1 MGTYAIRWVVALLV
15 LSFAPLGAS
24 AQNPRHI
31 LVLYTFGTD
40 FAPWNEMV
48 SVFRAEVDNRLS
60 EPIEIY
66 EASIFGTRLDNP
78 VAEDRLVEYI
88 GELFASRK
96 LDLVVTLGAVAAQ
109 FVQRHREG
117 LFAGI
122 PALFGG
128 IDWRRLEEGSLTAND
143 AVAGVR
149 LVLSDYLENVL
160 RVRPET
166 KSVSIAIGNTQNEQF
181 WISELRRAFQPFSNR
196 VKIEW
201 WNDLSFDD
209 SLRRAASLTPD
220 AAILYMFVMADGAGV
235 SHPRDRVFAPLRAVA
250 TAPVFGFG
258 DYHLGRGAVGGRLA
272 PIAELGHAMAS
283 SAVRILRGERPSNIR
298 LSLSNGPPIYDWRE
312 LRRWGISEAL
322 LPGGSIVEFREPGV
336 WERYRWQLMLIAA
349 AVLIQSALI
358 AGLLYQRQR
367 RRTAEVEARR
377 RMGELAVMNRRI
389 AIGEMSASI
398 AHEIKQPL
406 SAIVT
411 NSDVGLGWLA
421 KQTPNVREATTA
433 LERIAGDAYRANKV
447 VESVRDLF
455 KKEDQNFKLLNAN
468 DVIREVLALIRIELE
483 EHGVALRVALSDGP
497 QRVLAD
503 RIQLQQV
510 VLNLVRNAIEAM
522 DGLTDHPR
530 VLTLSSA
537 TTETELIVT
546 VEDTG
551 PGIDPDALVR
561 VFDPFF
567 TTKSNGMGMG
577 LSICKSIAESHGG
590 RLSAR
595 PAKFNGAIFEIVLP
609 VAQRVS
615 S

>member
-1 MGTYAIRWVVALLV
+1 VGITVVDGHRPILLNRHIRRSSHGSLCTIRSRFTKKLSSKRHAETIGFRPIIAL
-15 LSFAPLGAS
+15 A
-24 AQNPRHI
+24 I
-31 LVLYTFGTD
+31 LVLDVDEIELACSQSFD
-40 FAPWNEMV
+40 
-48 SVFRAEVDNRLS
+48 SVFRAELDKRLS

-78 VAEDRLVEYI
+78 GERAEDRLVEYL
-88 GELFASRK
+88 GELFSSRK
-96 LDLVVTLGAVAAQ
+96 LELVVSLGAIAAH
-109 FVQRHREG
+109 FIQRHRED

-122 PALFGG
+122 PVLFGG

-149 LVLSDYLENVL
+149 LELSDYLENVL

-166 KSVSIAIGNTQNEQF
+166 KSVSIAVGNTQNEQF
-181 WISELRRAFQPFSNR
+181 WISEMRREFQPFSNR

-250 TAPVFGFG
+250 TAPVFAFG

-283 SAVRILRGERPSNIR
+283 SAVRILQGERPSNIR
-298 LSLSNGPPIYDWRE
+298 LSLPNGPPKYDWRE

-322 LPGGSIVEFREPGV
+322 LPAGSIVQFREPGV
-336 WERYRWQLMLIAA
+336 WEQYRWQLMLIAA
-349 AVLIQSALI
+349 TVLIQSALI
-358 AGLLYQRQR
+358 AALLYQRHR

-389 AIGEMSASI
+389 AVGEMSASI

-421 KQTPNVREATTA
+421 KQTPNVREAAAA
-433 LERIAGDAYRANKV
+433 LERI
-447 VESVRDLF
+447 
-455 KKEDQNFKLLNAN
+455 
-468 DVIREVLALIRIELE
+468 
-483 EHGVALRVALSDGP
+483 
-497 QRVLAD
+497 
-503 RIQLQQV
+503 
-510 VLNLVRNAIEAM
+510 
-522 DGLTDHPR
+522 
-530 VLTLSSA
+530 
-537 TTETELIVT
+537 
-546 VEDTG
+546 
-551 PGIDPDALVR
+551 
-561 VFDPFF
+561 
-567 TTKSNGMGMG
+567 
-577 LSICKSIAESHGG
+577 
-590 RLSAR
+590 
-595 PAKFNGAIFEIVLP
+595 
-609 VAQRVS
+609 
-615 S
+615 

>member
-1 MGTYAIRWVVALLV
+1 MGTCAIRWVVALFV
-15 LSFAPLGAS
+15 LSFTVLGAS
-24 AQNPRHI
+24 AQNPRRI

-40 FAPWNEMV
+40 FAPWNEMA
-48 SVFRAEVDNRLS
+48 SVLRAELDKRLS

-78 VAEDRLVEYI
+78 GELAEDRLVEYI
-88 GELFASRK
+88 GELFSSRK
-96 LDLVVTLGAVAAQ
+96 LDLVVSLGAVAAH
-109 FVQRHREG
+109 FIQRHREG

-149 LVLSDYLENVL
+149 LELSDYLENVL

-166 KSVSIAIGNTQNEQF
+166 KSVSIAIGNTQNERF
-181 WISELRRAFQPFSNR
+181 WISEMRREFQPFSNR

-250 TAPVFGFG
+250 TAPIFAFG

-283 SAVRILRGERPSNIR
+283 SAVRILQGERPSNIR
-298 LSLSNGPPIYDWRE
+298 LSLPNGPPKYDWRE

-322 LPGGSIVEFREPGV
+322 LPDGSIVQFREPGV
-336 WERYRWQLMLIAA
+336 WEQYRWQLMLIAA
-349 AVLIQSALI
+349 AVLIQFALI
-358 AGLLYQRQR
+358 AGLLSQRQR

-411 NSDVGLGWLA
+411 NSDVGLGWLD
-421 KQTPNVREATTA
+421 KQTPNVREAAAA
-433 LERIAGDAYRANKV
+433 LERIAGDAHRANKV

-455 KKEDQNFKLLNAN
+455 KKEDQNFKLLNAY
-468 DVIREVLALIRIELE
+468 DVIREVLALIRIDLE

-510 VLNLVRNAIEAM
+510 VLNLSRNAIEAM
-522 DGLTDHPR
+522 DGVTGRPR
-530 VLTLSSA
+530 VLTLGSA
-537 TTETELIVT
+537 ATETELIIT

-551 PGIDPDALVR
+551 PGIDPDVLAR

-595 PAKFNGAIFEIVLP
+595 PARSDGAVFEIILP
-609 VAQRVS
+609 LPQQ
-615 S
+615 

>member
-1 MGTYAIRWVVALLV
+1 VGTCAIRWVVALIV

-31 LVLYTFGTD
+31 LLLYSFGTD
-40 FAPWNEMV
+40 YAPWNETI
-48 SVFRAEVDNRLS
+48 SVLRADLDKRLS
-60 EPIEIY
+60 QPIEIY

-78 VAEDRLVEYI
+78 GEQAEAQIVEYL
-88 GELFASRK
+88 GQLFSSRK
-96 LDLVVTLGAVAAQ
+96 LDLVVSTGAPAAR
-109 FVQRHREG
+109 FIQRHRT
-117 LFAGI
+117 FAGI
-122 PALFGG
+122 PLLFGAL
-128 IDWRRLEEGSLTAND
+128 DPRNLKEDLLTAND
-143 AVAGVR
+143 AVVGIPLEIPA
-149 LVLSDYLENVL
+149 YLENVL
-160 RVRPET
+160 RLRPEA
-166 KSVSIAIGNTQNEQF
+166 KSVSIGIGNSGLEQY
-181 WISELRRAFQPFSNR
+181 WISEMRREFAPLSSR

-201 WNDLSFDD
+201 WNNLSFDD
-209 SLRRAASLTPD
+209 LLRRAANLTPES
-220 AAILYMFVMADGAGV
+220 AILYMFVWADGAGV

-250 TAPVFGFG
+250 TVPVFAWG
-258 DYHLGRGAVGGRLA
+258 DYHLGRGAVGGPLA
-272 PIAELGHAMAS
+272 PLIEQGHAIAS
-283 SAVRILRGERPSNIR
+283 GAVRILQGERPGNIR
-298 LSLSNGPPIYDWRE
+298 VSLPHGPSRYDWRE

-322 LPGGSIVEFREPGV
+322 LPPGSVVEFREPGL
-336 WERYRWQLMLIAA
+336 WKQYRWQLMLIAA
-349 AVLIQSALI
+349 AVVMQSVLIM
-358 AGLLYQRQR
+358 GLLSQRQR

-389 AIGEMSASI
+389 AIGETSASI

-411 NSDVGLGWLA
+411 NSDVALGWLA
-421 KQTPNVREATTA
+421 KQTPDIRQAAAA

-447 VESVRDLF
+447 VESVRAIF
-455 KKEDQNFKLLNAN
+455 KKEDQNLNLLNAD

-497 QRVLAD
+497 KRVLAD

-522 DGLTDHPR
+522 DGMTGRPR
-530 VLTLSSA
+530 VLTVGSA
-537 TTETELIVT
+537 ATETELVIT

-551 PGIDPDALVR
+551 PGIDPDVLAR

-577 LSICKSIAESHGG
+577 LAICKSIAESHGG

-595 PAKFNGAIFEIVLP
+595 PAKSEGAVFEIILP
-609 VAQRVS
+609 LPQR
-615 S
+615 